1 MIPLP
6 NLKIGESVHQEIHDD
21 RRQKVFVVQGEK
33 WNQEEVVAVFRDFR
47 DFAACCVLSVK
58 LSKTLLHTD

>member
-1 MIPLP
+1 M
-6 NLKIGESVHQEIHDD
+6 HQEIHDD

-33 WNQEEVVAVFRDFR
+33 WNQEEVVSVFRDFR
-47 DFAACCVLSVK
+47 DFAVCCILSVK